1 LRVRGITF
9 RISDIEVD
17 RDYIRTKKVKAINRE
32 EGIKGEPKAQRG
44 NQEANYHYYKDKE
57 EEKKKI
63 FPLKAFPS
71 LIYSAHLSNTSN
83 LALVG

>member
-1 LRVRGITF
+1 LRVRETAF
-9 RISDIEVD
+9 RISDIEIG
-17 RDYIRTKKVKAINRE
+17 RNCFRTEKMQAINRE
-32 EGIKGEPKAQRG
+32 ESVKGEPKAQRG

-71 LIYSAHLSNTSN
+71 FIYSAHLSNTSN